1 MLCGFAVVYLAI
13 VVSIYRDRHLKPP
26 AGKLANAPTG
36 AFTVI
41 KDTSYQ
47 ISTVFQSQTV
57 TIKRLPGGDY
67 QIVGANGQ
75 SLRLVEGRDGLY
87 FSDDFRPVGAFIL
100 PGIARNWNE
109 GRISVREDA
118 VIVEGYMLEK
128 GLMLFAF
135 PFKDVIEW
143 QLELRSVTPPNNAAD
158 SL

>member
-1 MLCGFAVVYLAI
+1 MT
-13 VVSIYRDRHLKPP
+13 RHLKPP
-26 AGKLANAPTG
+26 AGKLANAPAG

-47 ISTVFQSQTV
+47 IPTVFQSQTV
-57 TIKRLPGGDY
+57 TIKRLRGGDY

-109 GRISVREDA
+109 GRVSVREDA
-118 VIVEGYMLEK
+118 VIVEGYMLQK

-143 QLELRSVTPPNNAAD
+143 QLELRSVTEPSNAAD
-158 SL
+158 SR